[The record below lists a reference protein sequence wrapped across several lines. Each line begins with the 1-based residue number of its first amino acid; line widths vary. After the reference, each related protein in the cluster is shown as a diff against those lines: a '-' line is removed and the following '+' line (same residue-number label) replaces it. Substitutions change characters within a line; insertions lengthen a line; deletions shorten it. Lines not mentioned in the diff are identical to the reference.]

1 MKTEFSLHRCRSN
14 KAVLKEKDREAA
26 FLEFHKCQCARATYE
41 AICEKFYW
49 YGGLPWVQERVQ
61 SCPGYLDSQLNR
73 KRSRPPMKIVPIT
86 PKVMFKIHLDLT
98 GRITN
103 EVGEDQVVAIAVDAF
118 TKFLEAK
125 GK

>member
-1 MKTEFSLHRCRSN
+1 MECYLHRCRSN

-49 YGGLPWVQERVQ
+49 YGGLAWVEERVQ
-61 SCPGYLDSQLNR
+61 SCPGCLDSQLNR

-103 EVGEDQVVAIAVDAF
+103 EIGEDQVVAIAVDAF

>member
-1 MKTEFSLHRCRSN
+1 
-14 KAVLKEKDREAA
+14 
-26 FLEFHKCQCARATYE
+26 
-41 AICEKFYW
+41 
-49 YGGLPWVQERVQ
+49 
-61 SCPGYLDSQLNR
+61 
-73 KRSRPPMKIVPIT
+73 MKIVPIT

-125 GK
+125 GKQSQRLSHYL